1 MSGPVHVPIRLCVGC
16 GTRAPQ
22 AALVRFVSGPDGA
35 LALVARRSQHGRTG
49 YLHPQAVCW
58 ERFASRGGPLRSLGR
73 NVDKP
78 RRLTFV
84 QELKAAE
91 QSAMVR

>member
-1 MSGPVHVPIRLCVGC
+1 VSGSLHVPVRLCVGC

-22 AALVRFVSGPDGA
+22 AVLLRFASTPSGT
-35 LALVARRSQHGRTG
+35 LALVVPRSIRGRTG
-49 YLHPQAVCW
+49 YLHPQPACW

-73 NVDKP
+73 TVDKP
-78 RRLTFV
+78 RRLAFV

>member
-1 MSGPVHVPIRLCVGC
+1 MIGAPQVPVRLCVGC

-22 AALVRFVSGPDGA
+22 AALLRFASTSDGT
-35 LALVARRSQHGRTG
+35 LALVARRSLRGRTG
-49 YLHPQAVCW
+49 YLHPEPTCW
-58 ERFASRGGPLRSLGR
+58 ERFASRGGSLRSLRR

-84 QELKAAE
+84 QVLKAAE
-91 QSAMVR
+91 HSAMVK

>member
-1 MSGPVHVPIRLCVGC
+1 MSGAQHVPIRMCVGC

-22 AALVRFVSGPDGA
+22 AALLRFACRSDGA
-35 LALVARRSQHGRTG
+35 LALVNEDALAGRSA
-49 YLHPQAVCW
+49 YVHPQATCW
-58 ERFASRGGPLRSLGR
+58 ERFASRGGPVRSIGR
-73 NVDKP
+73 TVDKP
-78 RRLTFV
+78 RRLAFV

>member
-1 MSGPVHVPIRLCVGC
+1 MNGSAYVPSRMCVGC

-22 AALVRFVSGPDGA
+22 TTLVRFASTPDGA
-35 LALVARRSQHGRTG
+35 LGLVARRSLHGRTA
-49 YLHPQAVCW
+49 YLHPQVGCW
-58 ERFASRGGPLRSLGR
+58 ERFASRGGPLRSLGH

-78 RRLTFV
+78 RRVAFV
-84 QELKAAE
+84 QGLKAAE

>member
-1 MSGPVHVPIRLCVGC
+1 MSGSLHVPVRLCVGC

-22 AALVRFVSGPDGA
+22 AALLRFVSAPDGT
-35 LALVARRSQHGRTG
+35 LALVTHGVPPGRSA
-49 YLHPQAVCW
+49 YLHRQTGCW
-58 ERFASRGGPLRSLGR
+58 ERFASRGGRLRSVGR

-78 RRLTFV
+78 RRYTFV

>member
-1 MSGPVHVPIRLCVGC
+1 MTGAPHVPVRMCVGC

-22 AALVRFVSGPDGA
+22 AALLRFASQPDGA
-35 LALVARRSQHGRTG
+35 LALVTQRSHHGRTG
-49 YLHPQAVCW
+49 YLHPQVPCW
-58 ERFASRGGPLRSLGR
+58 ERFASRGGPLRSVGR

-78 RRLTFV
+78 RRLIFV

>member
-1 MSGPVHVPIRLCVGC
+1 MNGTPHVPVRMCVGC

-22 AALVRFVSGPDGA
+22 AALLRFSTTSGGA
-35 LALVARRSQHGRTG
+35 LALVVRRSMQGRSG
-49 YLHPQAVCW
+49 YLHPQRVCW
-58 ERFASRGGPLRSLGR
+58 ERFASRGGPIRSLGR
-73 NVDKP
+73 TVDKP

-84 QELKAAE
+84 QELAAAE

>member
-1 MSGPVHVPIRLCVGC
+1 VSGSVYMPIRLCVGC

-22 AALVRFVSGPDGA
+22 AALLRFVSAPDGV
-35 LALVARRSQHGRTG
+35 LALVAHRLPPGRTG
-49 YLHPQAVCW
+49 YLHRQAVCW

-78 RRLTFV
+78 RRLTFI
-84 QELKAAE
+84 QELKTAE
-91 QSAMVR
+91 QSAIMR

>member
-1 MSGPVHVPIRLCVGC
+1 MSPAPHVPVRMCVGC

-22 AALVRFVSGPDGA
+22 AALLRFASRSDGA
-35 LALVARRSQHGRTG
+35 LALVTEGALAGRSG
-49 YLHPQAVCW
+49 YLHSQATCW
-58 ERFASRGGPLRSLGR
+58 ERFASRGGPVRSVGR
-73 NVDKP
+73 SVDKP
-78 RRLTFV
+78 RRLAFV